1 MDADAKLST
10 SGGTSDARFITHLC
24 DVVEFGLVG
33 TSMHK
38 VDERVKAD
46 DVVNLAKIYEG
57 VLKRYFAS

>member
-1 MDADAKLST
+1 M
-10 SGGTSDARFITHLC
+10 C